1 MPSASVALIRRHR
14 FDLSI
19 QAVLPCCSVAFAS
32 PFASPFASSFAS
44 SFASFHRPFIPLE
57 ILMKILK
64 TTLPVVLL
72 SLGLLGASAAQAHG
86 TAKARHGGIV
96 QMAND
101 LQFELVVE
109 ADGASVYLYDH
120 DKPLASKEV
129 SGKLSVLQGTQKI
142 EAELRPS
149 SENRLKATGLKLAKG
164 DKVVAVLNTLNGK
177 TTTVRFTVR

>member
-1 MPSASVALIRRHR
+1 LNRMTSAQIALMRSPS
-14 FDLSI
+14 FNLSI
-19 QAVLPCCSVAFAS
+19 QAVLPLLLSRFRLLFL
-32 PFASPFASSFAS
+32 P
-44 SFASFHRPFIPLE
+44 SFHCPFVPLE
-57 ILMKILK
+57 IVMKILK
-64 TTLPVVLL
+64 TIVPVVLL
-72 SLGLLGASAAQAHG
+72 SLGLLGASAVQAHG

-109 ADGASVYLYDH
+109 TDGASLYLSDH
-120 DKPLASKEV
+120 DQPMAAGGV

-149 SENRLKATGLKLAKG
+149 SENRLKATGVKLAKG
-164 DKVVAVLNTLNGK
+164 DKVVAVLNNLNGK